1 MSRAA
6 PKRRESGFSVI
17 ELSVATIIFAIVVV
31 GILGLFDTAGKFN
44 KSQLQASE
52 LQQSLRAVLL
62 EIERNVRMAGVG
74 DLPVTQSVLVADPV
88 TGTSYNNVSSGYGFL
103 DWSGGPVHPVR
114 PGTDVIEIRG
124 VIRSPLFALTSAGCF
139 PCVGATDTLVIPAVS
154 PYGVA
159 NNSSAEFQTLQSV
172 LGSGGQHLFVVSSQH
187 PDTSVGGTLH
197 NVGMAGAITIDAVP
211 AQARVVMNFTDP
223 SAQKFN
229 GTVPYA
235 GSAAIAL
242 DTNIRGGILD
252 DVVYFIDDTRTNHP
266 ALCMGLL
273 KGVSPRTFQFFPISE
288 EIEDLQVAYGIDG
301 LDGTAPDGSVQD
313 LYSPLAGKDEWAAD
327 VAGESGI
334 TYSSFFA
341 ATGPRLRA
349 ILLAVVSK
357 AAQSDVA
364 YKGRPFASGIFPLDS
379 AASPVSSRATDRKAI
394 AIRVNLRNFNGGS

>member
-1 MSRAA
+1 M
-6 PKRRESGFSVI
+6 RRGSDSGFSVI
-17 ELSVATIIFAIVVV
+17 ELCVATIIFSIVVV
-31 GILGLFDTAGKFN
+31 GVLGLFDTAGKFN
-44 KSQLQASE
+44 KSELQASE
-52 LQQSLRAVLL
+52 MQQSLRAVLL

-74 DLPVTQSVLVADPV
+74 DLPVSQSVIVADPV
-88 TGTSYNNVSSGYGFL
+88 TGTSYNNVPSGFGFS
-103 DWSGGPVHPVR
+103 DWAGGPVHPVR

-139 PCVGATDTLVIPAVS
+139 PCVGATDTVVIPAVS

-159 NNSSAEFQTLQSV
+159 NNSAAEFQTLQSV

-197 NVGMAGAITIDAVP
+197 NVGMAGAITIDTVP
-211 AQARVVMNFTDP
+211 AQARVVMNFTDS
-223 SAQKFN
+223 SALKFN
-229 GTVPYA
+229 GSVPYA
-235 GSAAIAL
+235 GSAAIPL

-252 DVVYFIDDTRTNHP
+252 DIVYFIDNTRTSHP

-273 KGVSPRTFQFFPISE
+273 KGVNPRTFQFFPISE
-288 EIEDLQVAYGIDG
+288 EIEDLQVAYGVDG
-301 LDGTAPDGSVQD
+301 LDGTAPEGSVQD
-313 LYSPLAGKDEWAAD
+313 LYSPLAGKDEWAAN
-327 VAGESGI
+327 VAGEPAL
-334 TYSSFFA
+334 TYASLFAA

-379 AASPVSSRATDRKAI
+379 AASPASSQATNRKAI
-394 AIRVNLRNFNGGS
+394 AMRVNLRNFNGGS